1 MTNYSLNNLE
11 KERKVGWGKN
21 PTLKFQH
28 ERRMIVTR
36 CNKRRNGYNTTL
48 MNQKLHRSMQRKA
61 LLHQKYHRV
70 RSIRKDILG
79 LVFSSRIKPLGSRHT
94 TASGNAGRG
103 RFRGFFKHFDEKSEN
118 TRVPLGLAPP
128 KSGLTRFLPKTFK
141 FNCRKETTNV

>member
-79 LVFSSRIKPLGSRHT
+79 LVFSSRINPLNSRHR
-94 TASGNAGRG
+94 TAPGNAGRG
-103 RFRGFFKHFDEKSEN
+103 RFRGCFGLFEELSKIA
-118 TRVPLGLAPP
+118 RAPLRLAHQN
-128 KSGLTRFLPKTFK
+128 SRLTRF
-141 FNCRKETTNV
+141 

>member
-21 PTLKFQH
+21 PTLKFQQ
-28 ERRMIVTR
+28 ERRILVTR
-36 CNKRRNGYNTTL
+36 RNNRRNGYITTL

-79 LVFSSRIKPLGSRHT
+79 LVFSSGIKPLGSRHT
-94 TASGNAGRG
+94 TSPGNAGRG
-103 RFRGFFKHFDEKSEN
+103 RF
-118 TRVPLGLAPP
+118 LGEFQA
-128 KSGLTRFLPKTFK
+128 F
-141 FNCRKETTNV
+141 